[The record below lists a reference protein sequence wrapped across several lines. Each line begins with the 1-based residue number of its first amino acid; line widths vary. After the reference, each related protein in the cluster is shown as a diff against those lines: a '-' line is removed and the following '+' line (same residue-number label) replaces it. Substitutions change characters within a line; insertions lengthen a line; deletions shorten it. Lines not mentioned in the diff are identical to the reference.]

1 MNAKQEDEN
10 KDSKKPTVIKKNGLH
25 VLYDEKELEEFYP
38 HLMKEIKNKEK
49 MIKIEGV
56 VSNLQKN
63 MNGNTTIKRN
73 FYEENLSNPGVI
85 DFIRRCSNNK
95 EAVEILDFLLKRNE
109 ITKDFY
115 DELYFRITQEKD
127 GLKRLINECGGF
139 KKPGYYEKKFYKK
152 KA

>member
-1 MNAKQEDEN
+1 
-10 KDSKKPTVIKKNGLH
+10 
-25 VLYDEKELEEFYP
+25 
-38 HLMKEIKNKEK
+38 
-49 MIKIEGV
+49 
-56 VSNLQKN
+56 

>member
-1 MNAKQEDEN
+1 LKYFPSKDVEELLIQGL
-10 KDSKKPTVIKKNGLH
+10 KDSFWKVRVNAAESLG
-25 VLYDEKELEEFYP
+25 EL
-38 HLMKEIKNKEK
+38 
-49 MIKIEGV
+49 
-56 VSNLQKN
+56 VS
-63 MNGNTTIKRN
+63 
-73 FYEENLSNPGVI
+73 
-85 DFIRRCSNNK
+85 K